1 MNKFEVKVEGN
12 GEKETSKT
20 REAFKDAFNAPASIL
35 KLNDYGIF
43 LNVED
48 KGLVAGKYINKIQ
61 DSRIKL
67 PQFKGL
73 KSNGLPPTILYDYK
87 KEEDSELDKFVERY
101 YTEIKVKVKEGEKS
115 YYIFKP
121 ELKYYKSTFEE
132 FDGDEF
138 VKEFD
143 EDEFVKKLDE
153 YFTKIHFEAKR
164 ENWNNFFTFVNNE
177 SDRLG
182 LTDTYMEHINKIRDC
197 ITKTKP
203 KKSKPVINE
212 SFEEAIERTGCSAS
226 VSDLGT
232 SNMDLTDYAYDWL
245 AWAVGYESSGK
256 EVGLKIINNL
266 FNDYKYSLSKEEGMG
281 FEYLQN
287 LKIKGVTNI
296 EKNINGTTYKFNT
309 IGEIIKLPDN
319 PLFNSLKEHIS
330 PSIFSITNQLDVN
343 IKLEEDNKIDVE
355 LYFNTDEMRKN
366 Y

>member
-1 MNKFEVKVEGN
+1 
-12 GEKETSKT
+12 
-20 REAFKDAFNAPASIL
+20 
-35 KLNDYGIF
+35 
-43 LNVED
+43 
-48 KGLVAGKYINKIQ
+48 
-61 DSRIKL
+61 
-67 PQFKGL
+67 
-73 KSNGLPPTILYDYK
+73 
-87 KEEDSELDKFVERY
+87 
-101 YTEIKVKVKEGEKS
+101 
-115 YYIFKP
+115 
-121 ELKYYKSTFEE
+121 
-132 FDGDEF
+132 
-138 VKEFD
+138 
-143 EDEFVKKLDE
+143 
-153 YFTKIHFEAKR
+153 
-164 ENWNNFFTFVNNE
+164 
-177 SDRLG
+177 
-182 LTDTYMEHINKIRDC
+182 
-197 ITKTKP
+197 
-203 KKSKPVINE
+203 
-212 SFEEAIERTGCSAS
+212 
-226 VSDLGT
+226 
-232 SNMDLTDYAYDWL
+232 MDLTDYAYDWL